1 METNTP
7 TLNIPTESWQ
17 LPTDNKQNGFSNYA
31 TWRVYQSIA
40 EEDAIYWN
48 WIARAATCA
57 NTDADD
63 CTITSVL
70 THPTVALATE
80 LESAFYH
87 SPLFKDFGVYTDL
100 LFTAMAMVE
109 WREIARILF
118 RELIEGVICMSAYDE
133 RASVSDGRTRFSAG
147 AVVAS
152 TAVVE
157 LLTPKTLVNAV
168 IRHRRGDWGVYAE
181 RNERALSQGLP
192 IVSVYRLY
200 GSVELHIETDADRIR
215 TDVTLA

>member
-1 METNTP
+1 MKTNTP
-7 TLNIPTESWQ
+7 TLNIPTEAWQ

-40 EEDAIYWN
+40 EEDAIYWH

-57 NTDADD
+57 IADADN
-63 CTITSVL
+63 CTTTSVQ

-100 LFTAMAMVE
+100 LFTAMAMGE
-109 WREIARILF
+109 WRDVARMLF
-118 RELIEGVICMSAYDE
+118 RELIEGVLCMRGYKEA
-133 RASVSDGRTRFSAG
+133 ASLQDARIRVDAG
-147 AVVAS
+147 AAVAS

-157 LLTPKTLVNAV
+157 PLCPKLLVAAV
-168 IRHRRGDWGVYAE
+168 IRHQWGERSAYAE
-181 RNERALSQGLP
+181 RHERACFLRLP
-192 IVSVYRLY
+192 IALVCRLVA
-200 GSVELHIETDADRIR
+200 SVELRIETDAARIR
-215 TDVTLA
+215 TSITPV